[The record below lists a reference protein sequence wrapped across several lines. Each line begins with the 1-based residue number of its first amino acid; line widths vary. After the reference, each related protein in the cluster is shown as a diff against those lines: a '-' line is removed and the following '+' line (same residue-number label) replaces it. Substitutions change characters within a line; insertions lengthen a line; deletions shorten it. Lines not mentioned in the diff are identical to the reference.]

1 MIAEGGNLELPNPQ
15 DPTQP
20 HQAQDIELK
29 IHNRSYMVGILD
41 QLMNDINNTFA
52 AKYKKSL

>member
-20 HQAQDIELK
+20 HQAQDMNLK
-29 IHNRSYMVGILD
+29 FTTVVIWLV
-41 QLMNDINNTFA
+41 F
-52 AKYKKSL
+52 

>member
-1 MIAEGGNLELPNPQ
+1 MILNELFKKSKKTIAEGGNLELPNPQ

-41 QLMNDINNTFA
+41 Q
-52 AKYKKSL
+52 